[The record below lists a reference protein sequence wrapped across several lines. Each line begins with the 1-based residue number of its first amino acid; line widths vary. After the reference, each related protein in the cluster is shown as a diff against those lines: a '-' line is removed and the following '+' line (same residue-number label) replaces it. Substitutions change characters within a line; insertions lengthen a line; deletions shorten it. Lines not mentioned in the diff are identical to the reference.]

1 MDKIAFTGIKN
12 MSYCLDKARDL
23 NDVATKE
30 RWLSAEFTG
39 HDLHRLRRAF
49 KRSNLDKT
57 NYTNPIQENF
67 LNINTY
73 STPSED
79 AIAINNNLLE
89 ASDETLPMFTEL
101 ARITRK
107 IAAKKDTKFVCG
119 DKYLD
124 SKAFNSALLMDKEFD
139 DLTSTQF
146 HMPDYVKNGAA
157 EINKLIQR
165 VMEKYFNQ

>member
-1 MDKIAFTGIKN
+1 
-12 MSYCLDKARDL
+12 
-23 NDVATKE
+23 
-30 RWLSAEFTG
+30 
-39 HDLHRLRRAF
+39 
-49 KRSNLDKT
+49 
-57 NYTNPIQENF
+57 
-67 LNINTY
+67 
-73 STPSED
+73 
-79 AIAINNNLLE
+79 
-89 ASDETLPMFTEL
+89 MFTEL

-107 IAAKKDTKFVCG
+107 IAAKKDTKFVCD

>member
-57 NYTNPIQENF
+57 NYTNPC
-67 LNINTY
+67 LLYT
-73 STPSED
+73 SPSPRD
-79 AIAINNNLLE
+79 A
-89 ASDETLPMFTEL
+89 
-101 ARITRK
+101 
-107 IAAKKDTKFVCG
+107 
-119 DKYLD
+119 
-124 SKAFNSALLMDKEFD
+124 
-139 DLTSTQF
+139 
-146 HMPDYVKNGAA
+146 
-157 EINKLIQR
+157 
-165 VMEKYFNQ
+165 